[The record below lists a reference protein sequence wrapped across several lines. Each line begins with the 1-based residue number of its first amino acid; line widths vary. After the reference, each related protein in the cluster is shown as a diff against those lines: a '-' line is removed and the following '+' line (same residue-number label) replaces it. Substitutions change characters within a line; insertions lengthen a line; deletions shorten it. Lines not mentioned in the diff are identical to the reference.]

1 MAYNL
6 VTKNGYNMFEIASFL
21 QKSARRGDVEK
32 CNFSANELF
41 DSYNK
46 MLWKR
51 IITIS
56 CEDCYGVLTKEI
68 LKLRLDNERDTQNVS
83 KAIQLLCGALKSR
96 DACYFACN
104 FILSPNE
111 RDEITLTD
119 DYIIE
124 TKEKM
129 KSIDDYELSVESFI
143 GKKMYTNFYSYSQT
157 SLFENPTIHKRD
169 VLNAMI
175 RKSIETLDIENLGYA
190 LNESRFSQREDMWKI
205 VYTVAKDYELQNEIL
220 SLKISDDMI
229 NGSKKA
235 EEKDEIFI
243 SKAVM
248 IIMYKIF
255 GYDTCISNI
264 QICNSNFL
272 DWSNYYV
279 KDIRQSPTRMTIP
292 EYVYDVHTI
301 KGKKM
306 GKTDWQ
312 MNIDEYEGLF
322 PKHKGFFDNGS
333 WEPRY
338 IWKHNHNQCSEK
350 EYQAMLEYKKGRY
363 ANPVKEMKK
372 GE

>member
-1 MAYNL
+1 MSREINQEELHGIIDETIRECINFRYVPIEVRWKLHSYIYNSIKGL
-6 VTKNGYNMFEIASFL
+6 G
-21 QKSARRGDVEK
+21 
-32 CNFSANELF
+32 
-41 DSYNK
+41 
-46 MLWKR
+46 
-51 IITIS
+51 
-56 CEDCYGVLTKEI
+56 
-68 LKLRLDNERDTQNVS
+68 
-83 KAIQLLCGALKSR
+83 
-96 DACYFACN
+96 
-104 FILSPNE
+104 
-111 RDEITLTD
+111 
-119 DYIIE
+119 IIE
-124 TKEKM
+124 ELLEDD
-129 KSIDDYELSVESFI
+129 SI
-143 GKKMYTNFYSYSQT
+143 T
-157 SLFENPTIHKRD
+157 
-169 VLNAMI
+169 
-175 RKSIETLDIENLGYA
+175 
-190 LNESRFSQREDMWKI
+190 
-205 VYTVAKDYELQNEIL
+205 EI
-220 SLKISDDMI
+220 MI